1 MVNKKLFKLLSTL
14 IVTFSVLL
22 TSCSSNS
29 SQGTNSG
36 NSSNNGGGG
45 SSNTSHEHTFDDKW
59 EYNDTYHWHSST
71 CGHDVKANEE
81 RHNFTS
87 TVTDPTYEEGGYTT
101 YTCSTCGY
109 SYVDNETDK
118 LEHNYSSSWSYDENS
133 HWHAC
138 TDEGYEHLKKNESSH
153 NFTSIVTDPTYEEGG
168 YTTYT
173 CSTCGY
179 SYVDNQTD
187 KLEHNYS
194 SSWSYDENSHW
205 HACTDEGYEDLKKDE
220 SSHNFTS
227 IVTDPTYEEG
237 GYTIY
242 TCSECGYSYVDNET
256 DKLEH
261 NYSSSWSYDENSHW
275 HACTDIG
282 YEHLKKDE
290 SSHDFLSTVTD
301 PTYEEG
307 GYTTYTCPACGYSY
321 IDNKTDPLF
330 ITITWENYDGTILE
344 VDNNVPYGTMPSYDG
359 EIPTK
364 ESDSNYD
371 YLFAGWTPNVVKATK
386 PATYVAT
393 FSSEEITYTI
403 DFDLNGGTSNSYNG
417 PIEIKTLSNDV
428 FFFDC
433 VKEGW
438 SFRGWEYQNEKIFD
452 EKGNQLKNVT
462 LVDNMVFKAIYTQ
475 TVKLTIVSNISE
487 AGITTGEGEYPYNT
501 YVDVSATPNQGY
513 RFIGWYYQGTL
524 LSNTTEYKYMMW
536 DQDITLEARFELDY
550 FTMHVYSNSEEHGL
564 VLLRSNSNLD
574 YLPEYQEQRRYTSDV
589 TIAAYSKTDV
599 RFLGWYD
606 ENNQLVTTNAVY
618 SFVMPNHDYTLQ
630 AKWNYF
636 KIHYNLNGG
645 INSENNPE
653 YFDIDDN
660 EIILSNPT
668 RSDKDFIGWKYNGEL
683 IDKIDSSIIN
693 SGKDITLEAVWSNYT
708 YSILED
714 DNGDKYIS
722 ITGWEDPSEELVIPE
737 TMNINGE
744 NIPIKEIGANAFKDN
759 KTLKSVIIP
768 DTIITIGESAFSG
781 CSSIDSITIPDNVT
795 LIGDHVFNGCTN
807 LEAVTINDN
816 SKLTTI
822 GSYAFSGCSSLTS
835 IYIPDSVATIKGYA
849 FNNCSNLII
858 YCEAASKPSGWD
870 SNWNPSN
877 KKVVWSSYMGING
890 TLDDFKYTAHCDE
903 NGNSY
908 IQINQYIGNDTNIV
922 IPDMIVIN
930 EENIPVKVIG
940 NNLFQNNKSILSIT
954 IPDSVTTIGD
964 YAFSGCSS
972 LKTVTIGKNS
982 QLAIIG
988 SYAFYNC
995 TSLTSITIPNS
1006 VTTISGYAFS
1016 DCSSLTSIIIPDS
1029 VISIG
1034 SYAFRYCSNL
1044 TIYCE
1049 AASKPSGWNSYW
1061 NSSNVPTIWECN
1073 GGGIYEDYRY
1083 TIYSDKNGELFIE
1096 IDEYLG
1102 SNSFVVIPNYILVNE
1117 VKIPVERIGNAAFSG
1132 CSSLTSITI
1141 PNSVTSIG
1149 SRAFEDCSSLL
1160 SIFIPKSV
1168 VLMERQIFWN
1178 CSNLSKVCCEAA
1190 SQPSGWDLDW
1200 NEIDIWVTFGDIVWS
1215 CIGAGDNSDYEYN
1228 IRLDEKGIKYI
1239 EIADYLGSDTN
1250 VIIPDTI
1257 NVDGEDIKVISI
1269 GDYAFSDCSS
1279 LTSIIIPDSVT
1290 TISRYA
1296 FSDCS
1301 SLTSIIIPD
1310 SVTTIESSAFYGC
1323 TNLTIYCE
1331 ASSKPDGW
1339 SFNGV
1344 QVVFDYLNAKIT
1356 EDGFIYHVYENE
1368 NGVKYIRIDA
1378 YVGSATR
1385 VVLPKTINDN
1395 GENIPVTTIGDYAFS
1410 NRSSLTSIII
1420 PDSVITIES
1429 SAFYGCTNLT
1439 IYCEAS
1445 SKPDGWSSRYLNN
1458 VIIVWIGG
1466 DVIIDGDFAFVIRYD
1481 GDEKYIE
1488 IVKYLGTDKN
1498 LFIPETINVN
1508 GEVLT
1513 VKAIGSYAFS
1523 YCDFLNSVFIPNAI
1537 TNTGECIFWD
1547 ARNIKVFCEQSSVP
1561 KGWNTDWNTY
1571 SIDDYNHYWNTTI
1584 WIGGDVIIDGDF
1596 AFVIRYDG
1604 DEKYIEI
1611 VRYLGTDK
1619 NLFIPETINVN
1630 GEVLTVKAIGSYA
1643 FSYCDFL
1650 NFVFIPNTIITIDA
1664 YIFNECSDII
1674 AYCEQSSEPNGWN
1687 YQWDYI
1693 YDSYVS
1699 VIWIGGDVIIDGDF
1713 AFVIRYDGDEKY
1725 IEIVRYL
1732 GNDEKLIIPET
1743 INVNGENI
1751 FVKKVGE
1758 RAFENN
1764 KTLKFVFVPKT
1775 MEVIKAY
1782 AFCGCT
1788 NLIDITFEKNSQ
1800 LTDIYILAFGSCH
1813 SLISIIIPAS
1823 VTYMSQQ
1830 VFDYCT
1836 NLTIYCEA
1844 SSKPAGWSNNWNFT
1858 NCPVVWGYKG

>member
-1 MVNKKLFKLLSTL
+1 MKRKILSLITTLFLTLGVALSSCSNTN
-14 IVTFSVLL
+14 
-22 TSCSSNS
+22 TSSSSSSTTTTTTSSNS
-29 SQGTNSG
+29 LPDTTTTS
-36 NSSNNGGGG
+36 
-45 SSNTSHEHTFDDKW
+45 SHEHTYSSSY
-59 EYNDTYHWHSST
+59 EYDDTYHWHPST
-71 CGHDVKANEE
+71 CGHDIQGDKE
-81 RHNFTS
+81 RHIFS
-87 TVTDPTYEEGGYTT
+87 SFVTEPTYEHGGYTT

-109 SYVDNETDK
+109 SYTDDEVDK
-118 LEHNYSSSWSYDENS
+118 LEHNYSSTWSYDSSS

-138 TDEGYEHLKKNESSH
+138 TDDGYEHLKKDEGSH
-153 NFTSIVTDPTYEEGG
+153 TFTISVTNPTYESGG

-179 SYVDNQTD
+179 SYADDEVDA
-187 KLEHNYS
+187 L
-194 SSWSYDENSHW
+194 
-205 HACTDEGYEDLKKDE
+205 
-220 SSHNFTS
+220 
-227 IVTDPTYEEG
+227 P
-237 GYTIY
+237 
-242 TCSECGYSYVDNET
+242 
-256 DKLEH
+256 
-261 NYSSSWSYDENSHW
+261 
-275 HACTDIG
+275 
-282 YEHLKKDE
+282 
-290 SSHDFLSTVTD
+290 
-301 PTYEEG
+301 
-307 GYTTYTCPACGYSY
+307 
-321 IDNKTDPLF
+321 
-330 ITITWENYDGTILE
+330 ITITWKNYDGTVLE

-359 EIPTK
+359 ETPTK

-371 YLFAGWTPNVVKATK
+371 YIFAGWTPSVVIATQ
-386 PATYVAT
+386 PTTYVAT
-393 FSSEEITYTI
+393 FSNQEITYTI
-403 DFDLNGGTSNSYNG
+403 DFDLNGGTSSSYRG
-417 PIEIKTLSNDV
+417 PIEVKTFSKDI

-462 LVDNMVFKAIYTQ
+462 LVDNMLFKAVYSQ
-475 TVKLTIVSNISE
+475 TVKLTITTNMPE
-487 AGITTGEGEYPYNT
+487 AGTITGEGEYPYNT
-501 YVDVSATPNQGY
+501 YVDVSVTSNQGY
-513 RFIGWYYQGTL
+513 KFVGWYYQGTL
-524 LSNTTEYKYMMW
+524 LSNTTDYKYMMW

-550 FTMHVYSNSEEHGL
+550 FKMRVYSNSEEHGL
-564 VLLRSNSNLD
+564 VLLRSNSNFD
-574 YLPEYQEQRRYTSDV
+574 YLPEYQEQRKYTSDV

-668 RSDKDFIGWKYNGEL
+668 RSDKDFIGWKYNGEF

-722 ITGWEDPSEELVIPE
+722 ITVWEDPSEELVIPE

-759 KTLKSVIIP
+759 KTLKSVIMP

-795 LIGDHVFNGCTN
+795 LIGDHAFNGCTN

-835 IYIPDSVATIKGYA
+835 IYIPDSVTAIKGYA

-858 YCEAASKPSGWD
+858 YCEAASEPSGWN
-870 SNWNPSN
+870 SNWNSSN

-903 NGNSY
+903 NGNYY
-908 IQINQYIGNDTNIV
+908 IQINQYIGNDKNIV

-972 LKTVTIGKNS
+972 LKTVIIGKNS

-1006 VTTISGYAFS
+1006 VATIGSYAFS
-1016 DCSSLTSIIIPDS
+1016 GCSSLTSIYIPDS

-1049 AASKPSGWNSYW
+1049 TTSKPSGWNSYW

-1083 TIYSDKNGELFIE
+1083 TIYSDKKGELFIE

-1102 SNSFVVIPNYILVNE
+1102 SNSCIVIPNYILVNE

-1132 CSSLTSITI
+1132 CSSLTSIII
-1141 PNSVTSIG
+1141 PNSVISIG

-1168 VLMERQIFWN
+1168 VLIGTQIFWN
-1178 CSNLSKVCCEAA
+1178 CSNLSKVYCEVA
-1190 SQPSGWDLDW
+1190 SKPSGWDSDW
-1200 NEIDIWVTFGDIVWS
+1200 NEIDIWVKFYDIVWS
-1215 CIGAGDNSDYEYN
+1215 CIGGGNNSDYEYN

-1239 EIADYLGSDTN
+1239 EITDYLGFDTN
-1250 VIIPDTI
+1250 IIIPDTI

-1269 GDYAFSDCSS
+1269 GD
-1279 LTSIIIPDSVT
+1279 
-1290 TISRYA
+1290 YA

-1368 NGVKYIRIDA
+1368 NGVKYIYIDA
-1378 YVGSATR
+1378 YIGSATR

-1410 NRSSLTSIII
+1410 DRSSLTSIII
-1420 PDSVITIES
+1420 PDSVTTISDYAFSDCSSLTSIIIPDSVTTIES

-1445 SKPDGWSSRYLNN
+1445 SKPDGWSSHYLNN

-1466 DVIIDGDFAFVIRYD
+1466 DVIIDGDFA
-1481 GDEKYIE
+1481 
-1488 IVKYLGTDKN
+1488 TDKN

-1537 TNTGECIFWD
+1537 TNTGEYIFWK
-1547 ARNIKVFCEQSSVP
+1547 APKIKVFCEQSSEP
-1561 KGWNTDWNTY
+1561 KEWNTDWNTY
-1571 SIDDYNHYWNTTI
+1571 SIDSYNNHYWNTTI
-1584 WIGGDVIIDGDF
+1584 WIGGDV
-1596 AFVIRYDG
+1596 
-1604 DEKYIEI
+1604 
-1611 VRYLGTDK
+1611 
-1619 NLFIPETINVN
+1619 N
-1630 GEVLTVKAIGSYA
+1630 
-1643 FSYCDFL
+1643 
-1650 NFVFIPNTIITIDA
+1650 
-1664 YIFNECSDII
+1664 
-1674 AYCEQSSEPNGWN
+1674 
-1687 YQWDYI
+1687 
-1693 YDSYVS
+1693 
-1699 VIWIGGDVIIDGDF
+1699 
-1713 AFVIRYDGDEKY
+1713 
-1725 IEIVRYL
+1725 
-1732 GNDEKLIIPET
+1732 
-1743 INVNGENI
+1743 
-1751 FVKKVGE
+1751 
-1758 RAFENN
+1758 
-1764 KTLKFVFVPKT
+1764 
-1775 MEVIKAY
+1775 
-1782 AFCGCT
+1782 
-1788 NLIDITFEKNSQ
+1788 
-1800 LTDIYILAFGSCH
+1800 
-1813 SLISIIIPAS
+1813 
-1823 VTYMSQQ
+1823 
-1830 VFDYCT
+1830 
-1836 NLTIYCEA
+1836 
-1844 SSKPAGWSNNWNFT
+1844 
-1858 NCPVVWGYKG
+1858 